1 MQCGHFYFTQLLT
14 AFTCVVTTTSSYK
27 SVWSHQFNHFYS
39 PEWISARSDIS
50 STDSTA
56 LFCLSKYFPSKSQFL
71 PVMRWTSAKQFL
83 LAIVRSVDPDFSLGL
98 VFFFF
103 FVSFFFYNPW
113 VEKWQPPKPELT
125 LNPHWLLLHLEQKQ
139 GPCLSAFW
147 HIQRAKSNAIKACLD
162 LGLLSKRRAFN
173 CLSFVQLH
181 KENTSL
187 ICSSRVNVCD

>member
-1 MQCGHFYFTQLLT
+1 MLELNRVSTSKYSKKTVPSSLLSLHMQCGHFYFTQLLT

-98 VFFFF
+98 FFFF
-103 FVSFFFYNPW
+103 FCLFLFLQSMGGKVTATKTW
-113 VEKWQPPKPELT
+113 AHPESSLVTAT
-125 LNPHWLLLHLEQKQ
+125 L
-139 GPCLSAFW
+139 
-147 HIQRAKSNAIKACLD
+147 RAKTGSLSLSILAHTASKIKCNKSMSGF
-162 LGLLSKRRAFN
+162 GLFK
-173 CLSFVQLH
+173 QE
-181 KENTSL
+181 KSL
-187 ICSSRVNVCD
+187 